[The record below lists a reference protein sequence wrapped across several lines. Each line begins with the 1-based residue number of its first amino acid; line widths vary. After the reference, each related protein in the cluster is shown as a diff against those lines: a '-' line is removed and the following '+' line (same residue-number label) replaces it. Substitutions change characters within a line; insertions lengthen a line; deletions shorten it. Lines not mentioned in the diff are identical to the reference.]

1 MHPKLSITIWILSD
15 QPHVQIRK
23 AQDHSIIIWRRYI
36 QDQVLAEPEVTCKLH
51 EQVVHTHKSPP
62 TITPV
67 LPLSSHYGQMGEEHY
82 DQLSKKKKKG

>member
-1 MHPKLSITIWILSD
+1 MHPKLFIIICILSD
-15 QPHVQIRK
+15 QPDVQVRK

-36 QDQVLAEPEVTCKLH
+36 RDQVLAEPEVTCKLH

-67 LPLSSHYGQMGEEHY
+67 LPLSSHDGQMGEEHY
-82 DQLSKKKKKG
+82 DLLIKKKKG